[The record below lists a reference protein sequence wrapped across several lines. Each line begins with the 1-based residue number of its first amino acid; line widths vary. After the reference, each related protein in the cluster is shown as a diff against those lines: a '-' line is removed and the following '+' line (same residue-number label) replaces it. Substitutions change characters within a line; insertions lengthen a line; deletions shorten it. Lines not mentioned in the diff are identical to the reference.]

1 MPDLSD
7 SIRTEQLTFAYG
19 TQLALQ
25 GIDLRI
31 EAGSFFGLLG
41 PNGAGK
47 STFIHILSTLLPP
60 ASGKVWIKEVD
71 LCEAPDKVK
80 KILGIVP
87 QEIAL
92 YAELSAIDNLI
103 FWGRLYGL
111 SLAECRSRATYLLKR
126 VGLETRMKDQV
137 GHYSGGMKRR
147 VNLAVALMHQP
158 SILLM
163 DEPTVGVDPQSR
175 NHIFDLLQELHQEG
189 MTILYT
195 THYMEEVERLCQKAA
210 IIDHGRIIA
219 QGDMDELREMSKGHA
234 SVDLHV
240 QEAGTDFLK
249 RLNDQCKFP
258 VEAKD
263 NLLVFK
269 TPTPQLS
276 LSQIIQ
282 EVLQAGGKIDKVEIR
297 APNLESVFL
306 DLTGRR
312 LRD

>member
-1 MPDLSD
+1 MASLPD
-7 SIRTEQLTFAYG
+7 SIRTEQLTFSYG

-25 GIDLRI
+25 GIDLCI

-60 ASGKVWIKEVD
+60 DSGKVWIKGIE
-71 LCEAPDKVK
+71 LSEQPDKVK

-103 FWGRLYGL
+103 FWGKLYGMSL
-111 SLAECRSRATYLLKR
+111 SECKHRATYLLQR

-158 SILLM
+158 SVLLM

-234 SVDLHV
+234 SVELQI
-240 QEAGTDFLK
+240 QEAGPDFLSQL
-249 RLNDQCKFP
+249 RDHCAFP
-258 VEAKD
+258 LELKD
-263 NLLVFK
+263 NQLIFK

-276 LSQIIQ
+276 LPQIIQ
-282 EVLQAGGKIDKVEIR
+282 EVLKTGGKIEKVEIR